1 MPTSI
6 NQDNESENFDFKKGA
21 NWEPENVKTILQWIH
36 ISAINLDVMTEAS
49 FHYKT
54 ILRRNT
60 IISLIL
66 STLAST
72 ASLSQF
78 NISEQTQPELSMVLK
93 GFFTF
98 MSIIIAISTG
108 YLKVYQVHEKLE
120 KAIKL
125 QQEWTS
131 FGSSL
136 TSELQLPVHL
146 RKDALYLII
155 KFKQTYTDLFKQQID
170 ISQRIVSRVA
180 VRNGLQPYDLTLS
193 ELFEKILN
201 TEAHRLDT
209 EYSEKAEQYRI
220 SNIKGDLT
228 PPISFQIKQKQNENN
243 LKLNTVEVVTKLMK
257 KEQPKVIQQRQ
268 KTSEYIKNIP
278 SKRNLME
285 NTSSFPQNRQK
296 SSNNI
301 KHYYSDS
308 DSPLT
313 SPITPQSPLT
323 PPTQVGELSNN
334 LKLKTPSF
342 DSKKDIR
349 DIVIITN
356 E

>member
-1 MPTSI
+1 MPISI

-78 NISEQTQPELSMVLK
+78 NISEQTHPELSIVLK

-98 MSIIIAISTG
+98 MSIIIAVSTG

-155 KFKQTYTDLFKQQID
+155 HFKQTYTDLFKQQID
-170 ISQRIVSRVA
+170 ISQKIVSRVA

-193 ELFEKILN
+193 ELFEKILT

-209 EYSEKAEQYRI
+209 EYSVKAEEHRI
-220 SNIKGDLT
+220 HDIRGDLT
-228 PPISFQIKQKQNENN
+228 PVPVSFQMKQKQNENN
-243 LKLNTVEVVTKLMK
+243 LKLNSMEIVTKLLK
-257 KEQPKVIQQRQ
+257 KEEPKIIQQRQ
-268 KTSEYIKNIP
+268 KTSEYIKSIP
-278 SKRNLME
+278 SKRNILD
-285 NTSSFPQNRQK
+285 NTSSLPANSKK

-308 DSPLT
+308 DSPPV
-313 SPITPQSPLT
+313 SPISLPITVQAPF
-323 PPTQVGELSNN
+323 N
-334 LKLKTPSF
+334 
-342 DSKKDIR
+342 SKKEMN
-349 DIVIITN
+349 DIVVITN
-356 E
+356 DI

>member
-209 EYSEKAEQYRI
+209 EYSEKAEEHRI
-220 SNIKGDLT
+220 THIKGDLT
-228 PPISFQIKQKQNENN
+228 PVPFQIKENN

-257 KEQPKVIQQRQ
+257 RNQPKIIQQRQ
-268 KTSEYIKNIP
+268 KTSEYIKSIP
-278 SKRNLME
+278 SKRNLMDH
-285 NTSSFPQNRQK
+285 TSSIATNRQK

-308 DSPLT
+308 DSPPT

-323 PPTQVGELSNN
+323 PPTQVGGLPNN
-334 LKLKTPSF
+334 FTN
-342 DSKKDIR
+342 KKETNDI
-349 DIVIITN
+349 IVITSN
-356 E
+356 V